1 MIYPDLNKF
10 THVETLDGEVW
21 LPVLG
26 AEGEYEVSN
35 YGRVKRLAY
44 FATLQNQVTSWQQ
57 FMPNRV
63 LKANPDTRGYPQVM
77 VKCHGESRLARV
89 HRLVAESFLEPP
101 SQWLVE
107 AARAAN
113 VDYVVVN
120 HLDGN
125 TFNPRPD
132 NLEWCTVSHNNSH
145 TTAKRQEGYKKSQ
158 GSNSYNAVLT
168 DKDVIE
174 IIDLLRHRVFSQE
187 KIAETYGVKQ
197 ITISNLWC
205 GRSWSHL
212 TGIPWKARSR
222 RAVDT
227 PKVAE
232 KVLKSIKEDVH

>member
-1 MIYPDLNKF
+1 MIYPELNNF
-10 THVETLDGEVW
+10 THVDTLDGEVW
-21 LPVLG
+21 RPVLH
-26 AEGEYEVSN
+26 AEGEYEISS

-57 FMPNRV
+57 FMPTRI
-63 LKANPDTRGYPQVM
+63 LKANPDTRGYPQVK
-77 VKCHGESRLARV
+77 VKCKGEPRIARV

-101 SQWLVE
+101 SLSLIE
-107 AARAAN
+107 ATRVAN

-125 TFNPRPD
+125 TFNPRLE

-145 TTAKRQEGYKKSQ
+145 ITAKKQAGYKKAQ
-158 GSNSYNAVLT
+158 GSNSYNSVLVE
-168 DKDVIE
+168 KDVLE
-174 IIDLLRHRVFSQE
+174 ILDLLRYKVYSQE
-187 KIAETYGVKQ
+187 KIAEIYGVKQ

-222 RAVDT
+222 RSSNT
-227 PKVAE
+227 PKIAE
-232 KVLKSIKEDVH
+232 KVLKKLEEDVH